1 MNASEVRQFLW
12 VRAHTLGAP
21 SDSLRYPLFSHSD
34 SPLPTGSSEFGFGCS
49 FSLEFAG
56 SSACFTVLEKENEE
70 E

>member
-21 SDSLRYPLFSHSD
+21 SDSLRYPLFPIQIHRSKPARQS
-34 SPLPTGSSEFGFGCS
+34 LVLGAV

-56 SSACFTVLEKENEE
+56 SSACFI
-70 E
+70 